1 MKENMF
7 LQEDNGDFENKI
19 MFFLYIERMV
29 NGEILLERERER
41 EKGERERDTSWVQL
55 HFCYKAQPHSTSFS
69 TISSSTKPL
78 KKLVKPLRALCSPDS
93 VGSIDLTL

>member
-41 EKGERERDTSWVQL
+41 EM
-55 HFCYKAQPHSTSFS
+55 
-69 TISSSTKPL
+69 
-78 KKLVKPLRALCSPDS
+78 
-93 VGSIDLTL
+93 